1 MFSDVIKRVKKSY
14 LSSCQ
19 YVSAAF
25 AAPNKLQGLAGC
37 FVVGLGI
44 LLVGLQEHSMA
55 FGGGG
60 ITTTRYNINY
70 NDQRID
76 TVINAI
82 FTYLEGSF
90 GALIMIA
97 AGIGAIV
104 SSAFGQ
110 YRAALGLL
118 AVAVG
123 AFVLRSLVGTF
134 FEDQGIA

>member
-1 MFSDVIKRVKKSY
+1 MIKKIKKTY
-14 LSSCQ
+14 KAMGQ
-19 YVSAAF
+19 YMGAAF
-25 AAPNKLQGLAGC
+25 AAPSKIQGLSMC
-37 FVVGLGI
+37 FLAGLGI
-44 LLVGLQEHSMA
+44 ILVGTQDASFA
-55 FGGGG
+55 
-60 ITTTRYNINY
+60 TTSRYNINY

-90 GALIMIA
+90 GALVMVA

-118 AVAVG
+118 VVAIG

-134 FEDQGIA
+134 FNDKGIA